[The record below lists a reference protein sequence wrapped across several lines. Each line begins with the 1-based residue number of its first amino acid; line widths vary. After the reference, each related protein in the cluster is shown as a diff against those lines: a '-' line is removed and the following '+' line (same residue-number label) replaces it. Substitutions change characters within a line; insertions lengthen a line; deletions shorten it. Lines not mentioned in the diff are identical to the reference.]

1 MGKDVQPLQSVKLI
15 NQPCSRLRAAGTL
28 LMISGVSGMDGWR
41 EWLGC
46 SLFSVGR
53 SDEVLPGLGVMTMT
67 LSL

>member
-15 NQPCSRLRAAGTL
+15 NQPCSWLRAAGTL
-28 LMISGVSGMDGWR
+28 LMISGVWEWMVWM

-53 SDEVLPGLGVMTMT
+53 SDEVLAGLDVMTMT
-67 LSL
+67 LYL